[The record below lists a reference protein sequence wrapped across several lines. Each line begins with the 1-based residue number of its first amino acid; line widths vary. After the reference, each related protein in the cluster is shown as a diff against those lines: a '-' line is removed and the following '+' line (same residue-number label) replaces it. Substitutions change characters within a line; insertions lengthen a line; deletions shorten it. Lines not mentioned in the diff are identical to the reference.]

1 MTADTLQ
8 SRLTRRIAGPVVAS
22 LLGLGVVAAGPLA
35 AAAETWDMP
44 TPYPDTNLHTVVVKQ
59 FADDVKAATNGKIS
73 ITVHTNG
80 SLIRHPEI
88 KRAVQSGQAQLGEV
102 LISSWA
108 NEDPLYGLDSVPF
121 LATDFKAAH
130 KLYDVSKPFLEK
142 KLERQRLKLLYSIPW
157 PPQGLYVKD
166 EIQSVEGLKGQK
178 FRAYNPATTR
188 IAELSGAIPVKIE
201 AAEVAQAFGT
211 GIVTAM
217 ITSAATGVDTKAWD
231 FVKVYYDVQ
240 AWLPR
245 NMVFVNSEVWKGLDA
260 NTQKAIQDAAAKA
273 EAKGWAEWEKKTAE
287 LNKTMSDNGMKVL
300 PPSDKLKEGLSAIGK
315 TMTEEWIKSAGADGE
330 AIIAAYRK

>member
-1 MTADTLQ
+1 MTA
-8 SRLTRRIAGPVVAS
+8 IS
-22 LLGLGVVAAGPLA
+22 LRSTFVGAAFALGLA
-35 AAAETWDMP
+35 AAPAAAFAETWDMP
-44 TPYPDTNLHTVVVKQ
+44 TPYPDTNLHTIVVRQ
-59 FADDVKAATNGKIS
+59 FAEDVKAATGGKIQ
-73 ITVHTNG
+73 ITVHSNG
-80 SLIRHPEI
+80 SLIKHPEI

-121 LATDFKAAH
+121 LATDFAASK
-130 KLYDVSKPFLEK
+130 KLYEVSKPYLEK

-166 EIQSVEGLKGQK
+166 DIASVADLKGQK

-188 IAELSGAIPVKIE
+188 IAELAGAVPTKIE

-231 FVKVYYDVQ
+231 FVKDYYDIQ

-245 NMVFVNSEVWKGLDA
+245 NMVFVSAEVWKGLDA
-260 NTQKAIQDAAAKA
+260 ATQKAVQEAAAKA
-273 EAKGWAEWEKKTAE
+273 EAKGWAEWEKKTAD
-287 LNKTMSDNGMKVL
+287 LNKTLADNGMKVL
-300 PPSDKLKEGLSAIGK
+300 APTPAIKDGFAAIGK
-315 TMTEEWIKSAGADGE
+315 TMTDEWMKAAGADGE
-330 AIIAAYRK
+330 AIIAAYKK

>member
-1 MTADTLQ
+1 M
-8 SRLTRRIAGPVVAS
+8 IAPLFAGAFG
-22 LLGLGVVAAGPLA
+22 LGLAAVPVAALA
-35 AAAETWDMP
+35 ENWDMP
-44 TPYPDTNLHTVVVKQ
+44 TPYPDTNLHTITVRQ
-59 FADDVKAATNGKIS
+59 FAEDVKAATGGKIK
-73 ITVHTNG
+73 ITVHSNG
-80 SLIRHPEI
+80 SLVRHPEI

-121 LATDFKAAH
+121 LATDFASAK
-130 KLYDVSKPFLEK
+130 KLYEVSKPYLEK

-166 EIQSVEGLKGQK
+166 EIASVDGLKGQK

-188 IAELSGAIPVKIE
+188 IAELTGAVPVKIE

-245 NMVFVNSEVWKGLDA
+245 NMVFIGADVWKGLDA
-260 NTQKAIQDAAAKA
+260 ATQKAVQDAAAKA
-273 EAKGWAEWEKKTAE
+273 EAAGWAEWEKKTAD
-287 LNKTMSDNGMKVL
+287 LNKTMADNGMKVL
-300 PPSDKLKEGLSAIGK
+300 PPSDTLKSGFAAIGK
-315 TMTEEWIKSAGADGE
+315 TMTDEWTKAAGADGE
-330 AIIAAYRK
+330 AIVAAYRK

>member
-1 MTADTLQ
+1 MTAITLR
-8 SRLTRRIAGPVVAS
+8 SRLAAAAIG
-22 LLGLGVVAAGPLA
+22 LGLLSNPLT

-44 TPYPDTNLHTVVVKQ
+44 TPYPDANLHTVTVRQ
-59 FADDVKAATNGKIS
+59 FAEEVKAATAGKIQ
-73 ITVHTNG
+73 ITVHSNG
-80 SLIRHPEI
+80 SLVKHPEI

-121 LATDFKAAH
+121 LASDFATSR
-130 KLYDVSKPFLEK
+130 KLYDVSKTYLEK

-157 PPQGLYVKD
+157 PPQGLYVKQ
-166 EIQSVEGLKGQK
+166 EIASVDDLKGQK

-188 IAELSGAIPVKIE
+188 IAELTGAVPTKIE

-245 NMVFVNSEVWKGLDA
+245 NMVFISKEVWDGLDA
-260 NTQKAIQDAAAKA
+260 DSRKAVEQAAAKA
-273 EAKGWAEWEKKTAE
+273 EASGWAEWEKKTAD
-287 LNKTMSDNGMKVL
+287 LNKALADNGMKVL
-300 PPSDKLKEGLSAIGK
+300 TPSGTIKDGFAALGK
-315 TMTEEWIKSAGADGE
+315 TMTDEWMKAAGADGE
-330 AIIAAYRK
+330 AIVAAYRK